1 MLMSCCHG
9 IALGL
14 ASVHVGDD
22 VHNAAVGLLGQAVE
36 VRAALVDDR
45 RQSYN
50 LRARAHNDQELQ
62 PAIVLKLLEVH
73 MLLVCFGDFFFPSS
87 WVWLSKKIPLKISIY
102 VSVSQ
107 T

>member
-14 ASVHVGDD
+14 ASVHVGAD
-22 VHNAAVGLLGQAVE
+22 VHNAAVGLLGQALK

-50 LRARAHNDQELQ
+50 LRARAHDDQELQ
-62 PAIVLKLLEVH
+62 LPV
-73 MLLVCFGDFFFPSS
+73 VCE
-87 WVWLSKKIPLKISIY
+87 
-102 VSVSQ
+102 
-107 T
+107 